1 VEAEVIVGH
10 YAAALI
16 PYSRLKQYPF
26 WLLLLCANVPEFLWL
41 LLALAKVEAPSPSS
55 LLDASLQNLHVD
67 MIYSHNLV
75 PGVVQGAVVAILV
88 YLWFRNRTLALWCG
102 FLTLFHVLCDLVV
115 GFSHQLLGRNSPRV
129 SLNSYGSMP
138 LVAIAIELAFSIAC
152 VCWYQISEKRRGR
165 RLPRKQLAALYA
177 VFIIGVAA
185 AIPTATLSV
194 REQLAAIGGGL

>member
-26 WLLLLCANVPEFLWL
+26 WLLLLCANVPEFFWL
-41 LLALAKVEAPSPSS
+41 LLALVHVEAPSPTS
-55 LLDASLQNLHVD
+55 LLDASFQTLHVD
-67 MIYSHNLV
+67 MVYSHNLV
-75 PGVVQGAVVAILV
+75 PGVIQGVVVAILV
-88 YLWFRNRTLALWCG
+88 YLWFRDRTLALWCG

-115 GFSHQLLGRNSPRV
+115 GFGHQLLGRESPRV

-138 LVAIAIELAFSIAC
+138 YVAIAIELAFSIAC
-152 VCWYQISEKRRGR
+152 VGWYQFSEKKLGR
-165 RLPRKQLAALYA
+165 PMPRKQLAALYA

-185 AIPTATLSV
+185 AIPAATLSV
-194 REQLAAIGGGL
+194 RELLA